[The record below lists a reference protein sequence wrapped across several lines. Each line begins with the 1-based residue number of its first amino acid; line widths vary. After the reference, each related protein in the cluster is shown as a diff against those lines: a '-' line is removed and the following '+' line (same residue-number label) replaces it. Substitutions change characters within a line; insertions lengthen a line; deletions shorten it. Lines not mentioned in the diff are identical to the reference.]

1 MVLNPGKCC
10 YVSFGSN
17 SNKSNLMLEDS
28 TNIPSVEEYI
38 VLEVAVDN
46 NSTFYSHLEQLCNEV
61 ENKLHGL
68 TKIVLFLDHNQ
79 IIKYNSSN

>member
-10 YVSFGSN
+10 YMSFGSN

-38 VLEVAVDN
+38 VLGVAVDN

-61 ENKLHGL
+61 E
-68 TKIVLFLDHNQ
+68 KIVLFLDHNQ